1 MNVGVM
7 DGAEFSAPDTGT
19 VQGSTLSPSLGN
31 VYLHYVLDRWFA
43 EEVKPRLRGKA
54 KLVHRNLG
62 VFCPLAKS
70 RYGTLNSKRS

>member
-1 MNVGVM
+1 
-7 DGAEFSAPDTGT
+7 
-19 VQGSTLSPSLGN
+19 LGN